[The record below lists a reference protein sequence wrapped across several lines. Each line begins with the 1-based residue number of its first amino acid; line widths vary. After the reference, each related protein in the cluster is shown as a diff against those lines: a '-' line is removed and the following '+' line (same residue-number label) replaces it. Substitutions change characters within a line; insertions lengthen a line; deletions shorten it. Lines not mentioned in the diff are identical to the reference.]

1 MRVVVLGAGVSGLSC
16 AVRLLEAG
24 HEVDV
29 WTRDAP
35 SDTTSAVAAAV
46 WYPYRAGPQ
55 EKIAA
60 WALSSLEA
68 FRGLSEAGAGG
79 VFLSEVLELFREP
92 TPDPWYRELLPGF
105 RRARPADL
113 PPHCRDGWT
122 ASSVPVIEM
131 PPYLAWLVARIEE
144 AGGRV
149 VRREARSI
157 EEAATAADV
166 VVNCA
171 GMGARE
177 LCDDRAL
184 VPVRG
189 QVVVVSQVGL
199 ERVVLDEH
207 GPGGLTYIVPR
218 RSDVVLGGTAD
229 EGDESLEP
237 MDATARDIFERC
249 AALEPRLRAARILGH
264 KVGLRPGRPAVRLEA
279 ERAGDAIVVHNYG
292 HGGSGVTLSWGCADD
307 VVGLVSSA

>member
-24 HEVDV
+24 HDV
-29 WTRDAP
+29 EIWTRDPP
-35 SDTTSAVAAAV
+35 SETTSAVAAAV

-55 EKIAA
+55 ERIAA

-68 FRGLSEAGAGG
+68 FRRLAERGSGG
-79 VFLSEVLELFREP
+79 VFLSELLELFREP
-92 TPDPWYRELLPGF
+92 TPDTWYRELLPGF
-105 RRARPADL
+105 RRARPEDL
-113 PPHCRDGWT
+113 PPPCVEGWI
-122 ASSVPVIEM
+122 ASGVPVIEM
-131 PPYLAWLVARIEE
+131 PPYLAWLVAGIEG
-144 AGGRV
+144 AGGRI

-157 EEAATAADV
+157 EQAATAAEV
-166 VVNCA
+166 VVDCA

-189 QVVVVSQVGL
+189 QVVVVSQIGL

-218 RSDVVLGGTAD
+218 RSDVVLGGTSD
-229 EGDESLEP
+229 DGDESLEP
-237 MDATARDIFERC
+237 VEATARDIFERC
-249 AALEPRLRAARILGH
+249 AALEPRLREARILGH
-264 KVGLRPGRPAVRLEA
+264 KVGIRPGRPAVRLEA
-279 ERAGDAIVVHNYG
+279 ERVGNALVVHNYG

-307 VVGLVSSA
+307 VVDLVSSA